1 MWSFLG
7 VSVAIQAESQANPTF
22 NRLPSLS
29 GQLGLGFGR
38 VLLGLTV
45 LAVLWAGYLLTAQPI
60 MLQIN
65 GQPHRLRTHHRT
77 VEAVLNQMG
86 LYLEPEDIVQP
97 APDST
102 LSPGQTVTI
111 QLARPV
117 TVEADGQTW
126 QLNTHHT
133 QIRQVFAALGISLDA
148 RDEIQVNDRSMSL
161 GANLP
166 ATVTEVGDRPANP
179 LIAAT
184 PRGAIATRRPAR
196 VKLVVHR
203 ALPVTLTD
211 GRAEQS
217 FRTTKLTVGEALL
230 EQGVTVYLADK
241 ITPSLNTRLQAGT
254 AIKIERATPIV
265 LLVDGQTIKTR
276 THGQTVSE
284 ILTMENIALM
294 GQDYS
299 RPNPNYVVSPNDI
312 IEVVR
317 VQETL
322 EIEAEYI
329 PFETEW
335 VADAEMELDQQE
347 VRQQGVTGV
356 IKSRT
361 RVHYE
366 NGQVTWREFEDE
378 WLDQAPTNRLIAY
391 GTEVVVRSL
400 ETPDGPIQ
408 YWRRIPM
415 LATAYTAATSGK
427 ALDHPRY
434 GVTRSGLEAGY
445 GIVAVDPKVVPFM
458 SEVYVPGYGLGIAG
472 DTGGSVLGK
481 HIDLGF
487 DENKPLPS
495 IYEWRDVYL
504 LTPVPSA
511 NRIRYVLPQ
520 WPQRE

>member
-1 MWSFLG
+1 M
-7 VSVAIQAESQANPTF
+7 AIQAESKPSQTL
-22 NRLPSLS
+22 NRLPVFSGLLS
-29 GQLGLGFGR
+29 RRVGR
-38 VLLGLTV
+38 VLMGLAA
-45 LAVLWAGYLLTAQPI
+45 LAILWAGYFFTARPI
-60 MLQIN
+60 TLEIN
-65 GQPHRLRTHHRT
+65 GQPHRLRTHRPT

-86 LYLEPEDIVQP
+86 LYLEPEDIIQP
-97 APDST
+97 ALGSS
-102 LSPGQTVTI
+102 LSPGQTVSI

-126 QLNTHHT
+126 QINTHHS
-133 QIRQVFAALGISLDA
+133 QIRDIFADLGLSVDP
-148 RDEIQVNDRSMSL
+148 RDEIRVNDRRMSL
-161 GANLP
+161 RANLP
-166 ATVTEVGDRPANP
+166 ARLTEADDRPTNP

-184 PRGAIATRRPAR
+184 PRGTIANSRPAR

-211 GRAEQS
+211 GDEAQS

-241 ITPSLNTRLQAGT
+241 VSPSLNTRLKAGT
-254 AIKIERATPIV
+254 TIKIERAIPLV
-265 LLVDGQTIKTR
+265 VLVDGQTIKTR
-276 THGQTVSE
+276 THGQTVGE
-284 ILTMENIALM
+284 ILTLENIALM

-329 PFETEW
+329 AFETEW
-335 VADAEMELDQQE
+335 IADAEMELDQQE

-361 RVHYE
+361 RVRYE
-366 NGQVTWREFEDE
+366 NGQEAWREFEDE
-378 WLDQAPTNRLIAY
+378 WLDQAPTNRIIAY
-391 GTEVVVRSL
+391 GTEVVIRSL
-400 ETPDGPIQ
+400 DTPYGSIQ

-445 GIVAVDPKVVPFM
+445 GVVAVDPKVVPFM
-458 SEVYVPGYGLGIAG
+458 SEVYVPGYGRGVAG

-487 DENKPLPS
+487 SDDKPAPF